1 MQWGGSKVAGIA
13 VWGTVRLAALGHQDL
28 IQGSAPVH
36 ATLAQPAAGAD
47 SLKDFRAR
55 RAEFF

>member
-1 MQWGGSKVAGIA
+1 M
-13 VWGTVRLAALGHQDL
+13 VRGRAPAPPGHQDL
-28 IQGSAPVH
+28 IQWSAPVH

-47 SLKDFRAR
+47 SLRDLRAR